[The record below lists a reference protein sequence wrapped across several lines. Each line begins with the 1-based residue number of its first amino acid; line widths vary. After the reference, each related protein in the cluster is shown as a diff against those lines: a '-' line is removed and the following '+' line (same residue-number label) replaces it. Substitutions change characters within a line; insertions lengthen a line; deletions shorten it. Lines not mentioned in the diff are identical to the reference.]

1 MLESETKS
9 LMQSVV
15 DNLKTK
21 MSKVRTGK
29 ATVSMLD
36 GITVNYYGS
45 PTPLNQVANITC
57 PDPKSFLITPWEKSA
72 LKDIEAAIVSSNL
85 SIAPINDGKVI
96 RLKLPNLTEDRRQE
110 IVKQVGKMVEDS
122 KIKIRQYRRDANEKI
137 KASIKDKSLSE
148 DEGHTMQSKQQE
160 LTDEFIKIIDDLYQK
175 KEKELM
181 TI

>member
-9 LMQSVV
+9 LMQQVV
-15 DNLKTK
+15 ENLRAK

-29 ATVSMLD
+29 AQVSMLD

-45 PTPLNQVANITC
+45 PTPLNQVANLTC
-57 PDPKSFLITPWEKSA
+57 PDPKSFLITPWEKSV
-72 LKDIEAAIVSSNL
+72 LKDIETAIVASDL

-96 RLKLPNLTEDRRQE
+96 RLKLPTLTEERRGE

-122 KIKIRQYRRDANEKI
+122 KIKIRQCRRDANEQI
-137 KASIKDKSLSE
+137 KSGIKDKSLSE
-148 DEGHTMQSKQQE
+148 DEGHVMQSKQQE
-160 LTDEFIKIIDDLYQK
+160 LTDEFIKIIDELYEK